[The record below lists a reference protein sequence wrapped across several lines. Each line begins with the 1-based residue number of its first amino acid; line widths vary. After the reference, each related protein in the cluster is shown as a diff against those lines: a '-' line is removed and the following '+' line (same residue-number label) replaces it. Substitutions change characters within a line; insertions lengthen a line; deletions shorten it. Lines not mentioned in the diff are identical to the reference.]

1 MLATGDEID
10 RYRVEGVLGVGG
22 MAAVY
27 RVRHLV
33 LDRPAALKVLHV
45 PSKSIRERLTLE
57 GKIQARLV
65 HPNVVAVTD
74 VIDVAGAPGLVME
87 YVDGPSLDRWLD
99 VHRPTDA
106 QIDAL
111 ARGILRGAM
120 AAHAAGTIHRDL
132 KPGNVLL
139 AVRDGELVPK
149 ITDFGLGKVLA
160 NAEGPS
166 GGAATRSGMSMGT
179 PAYMAP
185 EQHSTAKEADERADV
200 FSLGCLL
207 YELLS
212 GVRAF
217 PGEDF
222 VDLLVAVR
230 DGRFQPLAERVPT
243 APPRW
248 IAAIEAALRPSL
260 DERTPTVAALYEA
273 WTGELA
279 ATARATPN
287 PDAWDPAV
295 LAQVSALSSGADLP
309 KLSGAAAAP
318 PTMAGPPSLP
328 EVPAPAAVPP
338 AVPARA
344 APLRA
349 DPRPQAPVSVVVT
362 RQAEDD
368 AVASFPP
375 PDAPRAGWR
384 RALWMA
390 VATLAMVTGA
400 LLVGV
405 VGVGVGLL
413 AAPGLSGGDARVAA
427 GPAADAAAPAAG
439 SAPAAAP
446 ADGASAEAVAS
457 APVTP
462 ARPAPA
468 GASAPV
474 VARGA
479 APAVAPPVGADAS
492 GPAAVDPAAPPAAA
506 VDVAAPAAVEAP
518 PPPAATGV
526 VHVTVCSVWTSQSSL
541 CVPARASARP
551 VRLLDPSGQEVAPG
565 ALPVGRYTVR
575 LQFEGEVEKTALA
588 VELGA
593 GDVARIRCARRWVEG
608 ASLRMNHC
616 RQE

>member
-1 MLATGDEID
+1 
-10 RYRVEGVLGVGG
+10 
-22 MAAVY
+22 
-27 RVRHLV
+27 
-33 LDRPAALKVLHV
+33 
-45 PSKSIRERLTLE
+45 
-57 GKIQARLV
+57 
-65 HPNVVAVTD
+65 
-74 VIDVAGAPGLVME
+74 
-87 YVDGPSLDRWLD
+87 
-99 VHRPTDA
+99 
-106 QIDAL
+106 
-111 ARGILRGAM
+111 
-120 AAHAAGTIHRDL
+120 
-132 KPGNVLL
+132 
-139 AVRDGELVPK
+139 
-149 ITDFGLGKVLA
+149 
-160 NAEGPS
+160 
-166 GGAATRSGMSMGT
+166 
-179 PAYMAP
+179 
-185 EQHSTAKEADERADV
+185 
-200 FSLGCLL
+200 
-207 YELLS
+207 
-212 GVRAF
+212 
-217 PGEDF
+217 
-222 VDLLVAVR
+222 
-230 DGRFQPLAERVPT
+230 
-243 APPRW
+243 
-248 IAAIEAALRPSL
+248 
-260 DERTPTVAALYEA
+260 
-273 WTGELA
+273 
-279 ATARATPN
+279 
-287 PDAWDPAV
+287 
-295 LAQVSALSSGADLP
+295 
-309 KLSGAAAAP
+309 
-318 PTMAGPPSLP
+318 
-328 EVPAPAAVPP
+328 
-338 AVPARA
+338 
-344 APLRA
+344 
-349 DPRPQAPVSVVVT
+349 
-362 RQAEDD
+362 
-368 AVASFPP
+368 
-375 PDAPRAGWR
+375 
-384 RALWMA
+384 
-390 VATLAMVTGA
+390 MVTGA